1 MQSAA
6 SRIPER
12 IVLRVDPTKKAA
24 FLEMLKLFDFVEV
37 ESLQNQVK
45 RYVKNSPTDVPLS
58 DNDIMSQLPPAKAR
72 GLSLKRKAPRP

>member
-1 MQSAA
+1 
-6 SRIPER
+6 
-12 IVLRVDPTKKAA
+12 
-24 FLEMLKLFDFVEV
+24 MLKLFDFVEV